1 LLSASQVV
9 SASQLALEGDEKK
22 MDIAALFIGFIPDEV
37 FGSLISVD
45 AAELVI
51 VFGTIA
57 ISLGFM
63 VAFGNWWSR

>member
-1 LLSASQVV
+1 
-9 SASQLALEGDEKK
+9 
-22 MDIAALFIGFIPDEV
+22 MDIAALFVGFIPDEV

>member
-1 LLSASQVV
+1 
-9 SASQLALEGDEKK
+9 
-22 MDIAALFIGFIPDEV
+22 MDIAMLFIGFHPDDV
-37 FGSLISVD
+37 FGRMISID

>member
-1 LLSASQVV
+1 
-9 SASQLALEGDEKK
+9 
-22 MDIAALFIGFIPDEV
+22 MDIVALFVGFIPDEV
-37 FGSLISVD
+37 FGRLISVD

-57 ISLGFM
+57 TSLGVM

>member
-1 LLSASQVV
+1 
-9 SASQLALEGDEKK
+9 
-22 MDIAALFIGFIPDEV
+22 MLFIGFHPDDV
-37 FGSLISVD
+37 FGRLISVD

-57 ISLGFM
+57 LSLGFM

>member
-1 LLSASQVV
+1 
-9 SASQLALEGDEKK
+9 
-22 MDIAALFIGFIPDEV
+22 MDIAMLFVGFHPDDV
-37 FGSLISVD
+37 FGRMISID

>member
-1 LLSASQVV
+1 
-9 SASQLALEGDEKK
+9 
-22 MDIAALFIGFIPDEV
+22 MDIAALFIGFHPDDV
-37 FGSLISVD
+37 FGRLISID

-57 ISLGFM
+57 FSLSIM

>member
-1 LLSASQVV
+1 
-9 SASQLALEGDEKK
+9 
-22 MDIAALFIGFIPDEV
+22 MDIATLFIGFHPDDV
-37 FGSLISVD
+37 FGRLISVD

-57 ISLGFM
+57 ISMVFM